1 MSKVKERV
9 DILLVDRGLCES
21 REKAKRSIMAGLVY
35 SDTVR
40 IDKPG
45 EKLPID
51 ANLEVKGK
59 ECPYVGRGGYKL
71 EKALSYFNITVR
83 DKIVADIGSSTGGF
97 TDCALQNG
105 AAMSYA
111 IDVGYNQLAW
121 KLRNDPRVVVM
132 ERTNFRHATI
142 DMFNQGQPDFA
153 CIDVSFISLRL
164 ILPALKDILVANGQV
179 VALVKPQFEAG
190 KELVGNKGI
199 VRDKKVHKLVL
210 DDIIDFSLKTGFT
223 VIDLTYSP
231 ITGGDGNIEF
241 LLYLKWLPTEK
252 NVFDFSLIDRTIEEA
267 HNNLKG

>member
-1 MSKVKERV
+1 MSKVKERI
-9 DILLVDRGLCES
+9 DILLVDRGLCET

-45 EKLPID
+45 EKVPVD
-51 ANLEVKGK
+51 SNLEVKGK

-71 EKALSYFNITVR
+71 EKALSHFEISVI
-83 DKIVADIGSSTGGF
+83 DKVVADIGSSTGGF

-105 AAMSYA
+105 AKMSYA

-132 ERTNFRHATI
+132 ERTNFRHATPE
-142 DMFNQGQPDFA
+142 MFNNGLPNFA
-153 CIDVSFISLRL
+153 CIDVSFISLKL
-164 ILPALKDILVANGQV
+164 ILPALKEILVENSNI

-190 KELVGNKGI
+190 REFVGSKGI
-199 VRDKKVHKLVL
+199 VRDKKVHKMVL
-210 DDIIDFSLKTGFT
+210 QDITDFADRTGFH
-223 VIDLTYSP
+223 VIDLTFSP

-241 LLYLKWLPTEK
+241 LLHLGWKFDKEIIFDLNLIEK
-252 NVFDFSLIDRTIEEA
+252 TIEEA
-267 HNNLKG
+267 HNKLKG